1 MRSFLAV
8 VILLSSF
15 PALAATAK
23 KLDRKP
29 VSVFRPLTVTLDVKD
44 EDVRDVLKSL
54 QRQCEIKNVAVDPD
68 VQGKA
73 TFYFRD
79 LPCATAFDVVL
90 RTYGL
95 KSATYS
101 SSLIAVG
108 RRP

>member
-1 MRSFLAV
+1 MTAALLIFLSA
-8 VILLSSF
+8 L

-29 VSVFRPLTVTLDVKD
+29 VSVLRPLTVTLDVKD

-95 KSATYS
+95 KSVTYS